1 MLTATLKDLLFSLMI
16 LTKRSLVKNCYPTLI
31 HSTGMCILHS

>member
-1 MLTATLKDLLFSLMI
+1 MFSFLSKYCRI